1 MIVQRMPLQS
11 SLRRFFTMK
20 PNFLVLGLSLT
31 VTLFHTPLWSAEKR
45 PNILFIMA
53 DDHAAHAISAYGSKI
68 NKTPNIDRIASG
80 GMRFTNCFATNAICT
95 PSRAA
100 ILTGKYAHLNGV
112 PVFNR
117 FDGSQP
123 TLAKYLQA
131 AGYHTGMIGK
141 WHLGSDPTGFDYWN
155 ILPGQGVYHNPVF
168 LTPDGRKKHT
178 GYCTD
183 LIADFSLEF
192 LKNRPKDKPFFLMC
206 HHKAPHRPWQPDE
219 KHRKQWENVQV
230 PEPDTFNDDYATRS
244 DAAREATMRI
254 DRDLNANDLKQKPP
268 QGLTGQALKKWKYQ
282 RYMRDYL
289 ACVASVDDN
298 VGRLLDYLDKNGLTE
313 NTLVIYT
320 SDQGFFLGD
329 HNWFDKRFMYEESL
343 RMPFVARW
351 PSVVKPGTV
360 NDRMILNVDFAPT
373 FMDAAGLK
381 TPADM
386 QGRSFL
392 PLLKGEQPKDWRTA
406 MYYRYYHYPMHH
418 KVQPHYG
425 IRTERYKLIYFNK
438 LATNQWE
445 LFDLQKDPREVKNV
459 YADPAYA
466 ETVKTLK
473 AEMFRLK
480 KELKDENQFD
490 KKLPPDDVDARPK
503 KT

>member
-1 MIVQRMPLQS
+1 
-11 SLRRFFTMK
+11 MK
-20 PNFLVLGLSLT
+20 PLVNLLRHATPLAFVALAVTTLTGPLT
-31 VTLFHTPLWSAEKR
+31 VRAADCCSDKAPP
-45 PNILFIMA
+45 PNILYIMA

-68 NKTPNIDRIASG
+68 NQTPHLDRIAKE
-80 GMRFTNCFATNAICT
+80 GMRFTRCLVTNSICT

-100 ILTGKYAHLNGV
+100 ILTGKYAHINGV

-117 FDGSQP
+117 FDGRQP
-123 TLAKYLQA
+123 TLAKYLQQ

-155 ILPGQGVYHNPVF
+155 ILPGQGLYHNPV
-168 LTPDGRKKHT
+168 LIEMGKKQKYT
-178 GYCTD
+178 GYATD
-183 LIADFSLEF
+183 LITDFSLEF
-192 LKNRPKDKPFFLMC
+192 LKKRPKDKPFFLMC

-219 KHRKQWENVQV
+219 KHAKLFENVQI

-254 DRDLNANDLKQKPP
+254 DRDLKPADYKKTP
-268 QGLTGQALKKWKYQ
+268 PAGLSDVELKKWKYQ

-298 VGRLLDYLDKNGLTE
+298 VGRLLDYLDQNGLAN
-313 NTLVIYT
+313 NTIVIYT

-343 RMPFVARW
+343 IMPFLIRW
-351 PSVVKPGTV
+351 PGHIKPNSV

-373 FMDAAGLK
+373 LLAAAGQPV
-381 TPADM
+381 PADM

-392 PLLKGEQPKDWRTA
+392 PLLHGQTPKDWRTS

-418 KVQPHYG
+418 QVQPHYG
-425 IRTERYKLIYFNK
+425 VCTERYKLIYFNK
-438 LATNQWE
+438 IDQWE
-445 LFDLQKDPREVKNV
+445 LFDLDKDPHELKNL
-459 YADPAYA
+459 YKDPAHA
-466 ETVKTLK
+466 ETVKKLK
-473 AEMFRLK
+473 EELYRLK
-480 KELKDENQFD
+480 KELKDENQFENA
-490 KKLPPDDVDARPK
+490 LPKDDV
-503 KT
+503 